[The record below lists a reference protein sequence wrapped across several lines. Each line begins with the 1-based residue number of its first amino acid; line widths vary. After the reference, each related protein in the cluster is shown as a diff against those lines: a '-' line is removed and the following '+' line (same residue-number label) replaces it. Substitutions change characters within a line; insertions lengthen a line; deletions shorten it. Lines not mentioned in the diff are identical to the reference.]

1 MEQFKKRKLPE
12 IIAGAGGKKS
22 SGSSRTP
29 VEADDTVNSNVKVS
43 ILDLLGEGVIGGL
56 KYGAKSIFL
65 NDLPLQNSD
74 DTYNHSGVTWWFRDG
89 SQDQSIIEGFDY
101 TETPKTIGLQV
112 KKTSAVTMAVD
123 SDSAD
128 RFRVILKF
136 PSLKSVDK
144 KTGDTSGTSVTY
156 KFQVSSAGGAFVD
169 VAPEGESSGTVTLTA
184 KKAGVYY
191 RSYMLNLPKPGSK
204 YQVRVVRV
212 TDDNKDTT
220 YLANDI
226 YVDTVGEIIN
236 TNMNY
241 PNSALVGLRVNS
253 EQFGSSMPS
262 RSYLI
267 SGMKIRVPSNY
278 DEVTNEY
285 RGTWDGSFKLLSSS
299 NPAWILYDL
308 VTNKRYGLGEFV
320 RESMFDLGQLYQIGR
335 YCDALVDDGF
345 GGKEKRFA
353 INTQIT
359 TLQDAYRCV
368 QDIAGAFR
376 GMVYWAGGM
385 VHVTQDSPSD
395 PIAIYSNSNVID
407 GRFSYKGSARKDRP
421 SVALITY
428 NNKEDNYKQN
438 IEYVEDLEAIKRY
451 GIRKT
456 ESVAFGCTSRGM
468 AHRVG
473 LWTLYTG
480 RMESDVITFQ
490 TGMDSA
496 FLVPGDV
503 ILIHDKF
510 RAGRRNSG
518 RVVASTANS
527 ITLDA
532 TVDMTKA
539 GTITF
544 INAEGRMI
552 SRDILESGV
561 VSKVTFKDA
570 VNEAD
575 RPVADGVWVISQS
588 DLKPLQARV
597 VGVTQGEDG
606 VGSTITCIQNNPSKY
621 AAIDDG
627 AVLIP
632 QNTTVLDPT
641 FSKPE
646 NLKIT
651 EGTYLS
657 SPGNLNVSLT
667 ATWEGKSAEYW
678 VSWRRSDA
686 GNVSNWQTAKVN
698 EEQFEVKP
706 VAESGKYDFQVY
718 GVSVSGRKTEILSA
732 TYQVLGTMTPPGA
745 PSSLTAVGDY
755 RQIILGWSNPS
766 SVDLDHIQ
774 IYASKTN
781 DVTKATLLAK
791 STTTNFTHS
800 GLEDSVT
807 WYYWIR
813 SANKR
818 GMTSDWS
825 SKLGTSAMTR
835 DVLSFLQNKI
845 TNSELAKDLLA
856 DIDSKAVAAE
866 VDASIEDAKSEAT
879 AQVEAAKKEA
889 SSALSAAQTTLNNA
903 IMQEA
908 TDRNNAVADEA
919 KQRSQAI
926 SAEAD
931 ARTKAI
937 SDEAI
942 ARADAITKES
952 DTRTRAMAD
961 EVTARNKAVAD
972 EAAART
978 KAVSDE
984 AVARAK
990 AVSDEVAARTKAVAD
1005 EATARAK
1012 AISDEAAAR
1021 ATAISDSVAVEATA
1035 RAKAIADSASSLSD
1049 KIEKE
1054 VTDRVKAVS
1063 DLDTKTANA
1072 ISSESSSR
1080 IAAISDEAKTRA
1092 DAILQE
1098 KNSRQAEIKNVSAQM
1113 QTANESLAQQISQVA
1128 AGTGE
1133 QFDSLKIW
1141 YFDAQTTEGW
1151 SGNKSAILSADG
1163 WIRSGNG
1170 GDTWLTSP
1178 AGLAIAGASYRF
1190 MKMRIR
1196 KVGNP
1201 VWEGAIRWITKSGDT
1216 FNNTNFITVSE
1227 PEYNAQGV
1235 ATLTASDI
1243 KWNNDTI
1250 HQIRLD
1256 LSISTD
1262 DSNYIEIDWIAV
1274 GRPTP
1279 GAGMAALQD
1288 EKTARTN
1295 ADAAEAASRSTLA
1308 TQLRGSYDGTDI
1320 TKLSS
1325 GLIFQEQQARVTADK
1340 VEATARQSLETKV
1353 NDSVSSIN
1361 KSLDTLNTKDQ
1372 AMASDITGLKS
1383 SLDDKAD
1390 ASAVQTLKATV
1401 EQQGSNIS
1409 TQGQS
1414 ITKLQGDLSTTNTNV
1429 GKKADQTAMTALQGT
1444 VTQQGKDI
1452 AAANSS
1458 ISTLK
1463 SSLDT
1468 TNDAVAK
1475 KADATAVSDLSS
1487 RVSATEGSVSSQGD
1501 SIVQLNNSLS
1511 NALADSDA
1519 SAKTPN
1525 NLIVNPSFERGMDG
1539 YIGASSLSTVVTV
1552 QIPHVGTK
1560 ALKIDPGSSVSPG
1573 QYIDFVKGRTYEIG
1587 VWVKQVSGT
1596 TDNGQGN
1603 NKLRV
1608 GNSAGAP
1615 VFEVPFANLTIDWT
1629 KVSKRWK
1636 ATETGSLPVTL
1647 SNYLTAGNRYFDDF
1661 YVIDVTDAVNIDAS
1675 ASAISSLQS
1684 TVTQQGKDISS
1695 QSTSIAGLNNSLN
1708 TTNENVAKKADSSA
1722 VQTLQNTVTQQGKD
1736 ISAANSDITNLKGSL
1751 DATNDK
1757 VATKADASA
1766 MSDLA
1771 SRVSQNEKGIATQSD
1786 SLTKLSN
1793 KVSSI
1798 DVGGV
1803 NLITNG
1809 DMSAAPVSLLSTTT
1823 SFKSFDRTVTADVRG
1838 MSVVTPRSITLSV
1851 WFKELSSGFGTTK
1864 PFTSVVIGKSAAGD
1878 NWGVRFYASNGSV
1891 SQKGDMFVWT
1901 GTINLKAGDTLFNDP
1916 TTIRFILEDKT
1927 QKTGAIFYRVKLENG
1942 NIATDWSASPDEVK
1956 SGLDAN
1962 ASALNALTTRVAS
1975 TEGNVESQGNSITS
1989 LKNDLATTNA
1999 NVSKKADSSAV
2010 ATIQSTVTQ
2019 QGKDIASS
2027 ASDISSLKNSLATT
2041 DSNVAKKADASAL
2054 QTLQNTVTQQGKDL
2068 TSVGNRATALENS
2081 LKTTNDNVAT
2091 KADASAL
2098 STLQNTVSQHGD
2110 SIASQSDSITSL
2122 KNSVGSLVNMGDN
2135 LVQDSSFD
2143 NGGQTFRTQQNSG
2156 TSGSIVAFGAFG
2168 ENSAGV
2174 RMVRV
2179 NSTSP
2184 GLFANGKLPV
2194 PVNGARKYRYIVRAK
2209 GVSGAMNML
2218 LRRWNFNGN
2227 TEGAYEDKNNTLTTD
2242 WQTITWDTSFS
2253 PKDGVDGQSFG
2264 IYCHPNNGEIWIDSF
2279 QVFDITDAT
2288 NNETTASALSNLSTT
2303 VSRQGETV
2311 TSQGTAITKLQNDLS
2326 STKTDLA
2333 KKADASALQT
2343 LQSTV
2348 TDQGKTL
2355 TSQGD
2360 SITALNNTVNTVKG
2374 DVAKK
2379 ADSSALQNLQS
2390 TVTQQGK
2397 DISTNASN
2405 ITALTGNLATTN
2417 AAVAT
2422 KADASALNNL
2432 TTRVTQ
2438 NEKNIS
2444 SQSDAVTKLS
2454 NTVSNIAVGSA
2465 NLIPNSGTME
2475 GWSDVIS
2482 DTYRGNKVF
2491 SFTRKANSSSYVQ
2504 SNEIVLAGPMD
2515 SDSYVYSFWA
2525 KAAKDGTVINA
2536 YFYNPSNTTGSETS
2550 QGVKGS
2556 SSDGSAAITL
2566 TTSWARY
2573 WVKWTHSPTTGTKR
2587 FIPARLNN
2595 SSTADQTVFISSPQL
2610 ETGNVVTDWK
2620 AADSDF
2626 ASASALSTL
2635 TSRVTSDEGVISS
2648 QGSAIADLKNSLA
2661 TTNSTVAT
2669 KADASAL
2676 SSLQNTVTKQGTD
2689 LKSASDS
2696 ITTLKNSI
2704 AATDAN
2710 VAKKADASAL
2720 QTLQSTVSTQG
2731 DKIASQGNSIT
2742 SLGNSLDT
2750 VKGDVAKK
2758 ADTTALNNLSTRV
2771 SNAEDKISSSSDAI
2785 TSLNS
2790 SLSQQSKRGANILPD
2805 GTFESYS
2812 SGYNVTNGRVI
2823 VTADDS
2829 HGGNKCIR
2837 VTRPNDYNANATDNS
2852 DNHIFSGFQ
2861 VRDNA
2866 VFYVECW
2873 VKLDAKS
2880 TTMDGSVQ
2888 IAVGM
2893 SLQYQDNSWQWPAL
2907 IKSAKDLSADTWT
2920 KVSGYLKSSKSG
2932 IKQAM
2937 VRISIPNVSTVKAGN
2952 SFLVDDFVITDV
2964 TDAYNAQQ
2972 TADATASAVSTLQTT
2987 VSRQGDSIT
2996 SQGDSI
3002 TTLNN
3007 GLATAN
3013 KAIGTKADASALS
3026 SLQNTVTQQGEDVAA
3041 NTNNITALS
3050 NQVVNGKQATWARRI
3065 YKCQLASA
3073 GTEPTFSDIQG
3084 LSPVFM
3090 DEVADAAKMDFS
3102 GAGSYVVAH
3111 YKAMVRVAADT
3122 TITMAP
3128 GSRVFD
3134 DTGAVYVNGVRVA
3147 FGNAGWNTVSFD
3159 LKAGWNTVE
3168 FLVNQWTGNAYV
3180 NLGFKLGDKV
3190 AELYSGLGVSS
3201 LSSALNSITSNVS
3214 KVGDQVSSNS
3224 TAITSLKNGLS
3235 DTNSTVAKKADAT
3248 ALQTLQ
3254 NTVTQQGKDIASQSD
3269 SVTNLSNALNNV
3281 SIGGVNLVKNSG
3293 DMTGW
3298 SGKTNEIFRGNA
3310 VISATSKAGSS
3321 YRDLKEIILDAPV
3334 DNAEYVYSFFAKGG
3348 ENGQSMT
3355 AYFYNPNST
3364 ISSVSSQGVSGGD
3377 VDGRMSFTLTTEWV
3391 RYWVKWKQ
3399 KPGTGSKRLIL
3410 ARIQASSTKDQ
3421 TVSITSPKLEVG
3433 NMPTEWSPAPSDMA
3447 SSNDLSSLKT
3457 TVDANSGAIQSV
3469 TSRVQK
3475 TEDNISTQN
3484 TAITKLQG
3492 DLSTTNNLVSTKAD
3506 STALQTLSGRVDK
3519 TESSI
3524 STQNDAITK
3533 LNSSL
3538 DTTNKAVAKKAEQSS
3553 LDTLSGRVSSTENGI
3568 TAANSSI
3575 TSLNAAIRAENASSG
3590 DLITNPTFDPQY
3602 AQMGFTVVS
3611 ADTDGVPA
3619 NCPFRYAAK
3628 LAARDHH
3635 PNFNTIVATLGDV
3648 FEISALVACGAGNAD
3663 FNLYIGTANGPTGGI
3678 GGPLYNGGNTK
3689 ATSTW
3694 TRVTWK
3700 FTVSQAMVDKG
3711 YIRPFLQIN
3720 QSSPFGTIW
3729 YVTDWHMRNITAASK
3744 AQDTANATSKAVDSL
3759 TSTVNQQG
3767 SDISSIGSRT
3777 TSLENGLSTTNAN
3790 VAKKADSSAL
3800 QTLQNSVTQQGNDI
3814 SGQGSRVT
3822 SLENN
3827 LTAGANLIPNPA
3839 MLNGAQGWA
3848 GSATTVDGYA
3858 AVVSSSGWSPSS
3870 SYFQVTPGDI
3880 IDLSLMSQSEGAA
3893 SISWGLRFDG
3903 PGLSNFC
3910 LYAPALTFAAGEKKS
3925 VSAAITVPAGA
3936 TKAMF
3941 QASAKATSA
3950 RTVYNIIATR
3960 RDAGTK
3966 ANSSAI
3972 DTLNSTVKTQGD
3984 TLSSIGS
3991 RTTSLENGLSS
4002 ANSALSLKADAS
4014 ALSSLTNTVTQ
4025 QGKDLDA
4032 AEANIIAANTSITS
4046 MQASLTRRTV
4056 FTVTAKGN
4064 GNSANHG
4071 LFDESGKSLFTPG
4084 RSYALITFKANSD
4097 GSTAIDTSKT
4107 YDVFGSANNGKAMS
4121 DDIAA
4126 LANGVYVCVMT
4137 YDEPSGQRNS
4147 IASALELL
4155 GGTTEVI
4162 NSLPYRGAYILLGR
4176 KGMKAGDGLELRAPT
4191 GGDSSA
4197 FISTSV
4203 EFVNGVM
4210 MGLGAA
4216 GGVMMKA
4223 DANAS
4228 AITTLQNTVK
4238 QQGDTI
4244 ASSSS
4249 AITSLQNDM
4258 RTVNDNVSKKAD
4270 ASALQTLQ
4278 NTVTQQGKD
4287 ISTQS
4292 ASLTQLNNSLSATN
4306 ASIDASGKIP
4316 GNLIVN
4322 SSFER
4327 DKDGYTGWSSIASVI
4342 AASVPHSG
4350 SKILKLA
4357 AGGSVLVGQD
4367 VTYLKGR
4374 TYKIGAWAKQDSG
4387 TVIQAADNTKFR
4399 IADSTGLLASSVY
4412 GPFTSNWQEISFT
4425 WRPGKDVTAATQIT
4439 AYLSAGAMYF
4449 DDFYVIDITDRVDL
4463 DATASA
4469 VSGLTTRVSN
4479 AEGNISSQSDSITT
4493 LNNGLSTLNKTVST
4507 KADATALS
4515 SLQNTVTQQGKDISS
4530 ASGSIT
4536 SLQSSLNTIK
4546 VQSNPWIDGTFE
4558 TYDNG
4563 QQLAGSSAVVT
4574 TDFSYSG
4581 SKCLRATRPA
4591 NASGNSDK
4599 SIGSY
4604 SVVRQSAKYRVE
4616 FWVMMPASETPPT
4629 GWTTAVGLHAINK
4642 DGANDWQ
4649 GLVVS
4654 EAVLGGR
4661 DKWTKVSGIVSL
4673 GSSAT
4678 RAHVWISTRGLSGSG
4693 TPGYNLYIDDFV
4705 ITDVTDAVEAQSTAN
4720 ANADAISSLQTKVGD
4735 VDGKVTAQA
4744 SQLSSL
4750 SSKVDSSSSKVDQ
4763 MSKTLSDSQSTQA
4776 SLNTSLQS
4784 QIDAQASANIKN
4796 QTDLNSAVTS
4806 IATIKSTQS
4815 TQATQLSAI
4824 AKQQTDMTASLDN
4837 QSASIQTLQ
4846 ESVANN
4852 DSLKSTWMVKME
4864 TNSAGQKYAAGI
4876 ALGVDGKSQQ
4886 SQFLVQA
4893 DRFALINTSNG
4904 NTTTPFVI
4912 DNGVTYMNAAYIK
4925 DGAITNAKIGGEI
4938 RSDNFVDGSQGWRVG
4953 KDGSSQFHNVV
4964 VRGHVEAN
4972 SGSFRG
4978 AVYATDGWFQGTVYA
4993 NRIEGDI
5000 GSFAINIAQH
5010 RTRKVPKAT
5019 WQWFELARFRRQ
5031 SFDQVINIRGG
5042 LLQTDS
5048 ITIDGGSKL
5057 RAGMSYSS
5065 GADGGLDPGYLSYA
5079 MLLRGTGAT
5088 SGGGSMEIGI
5098 ELMYETGG
5106 WDRLLTA
5113 QGSMDVNNMSFVV
5126 PAGSG
5131 DAVLRYGCYLDRNG
5145 QMVLTILSRF
5155 DAFSAR
5161 NNNVIRGSSTP

>member
-56 KYGAKSIFL
+56 KDGAKSIFL

-191 RSYMLNLPKPGSK
+191 RSYILNLPKPGSK

-575 RPVADGVWVISQS
+575 RPVADGIWVISQS

-597 VGVTQGEDG
+597 VGVAQGEDG
-606 VGSTITCIQNNPSKY
+606 VGNTITCIQNNPSKY

-627 AVLIP
+627 AALIP

-718 GVSVSGRKTEILSA
+718 GVSVSGRKTEILST

-845 TNSELAKDLLA
+845 TDSELAKDLLA

-889 SSALSAAQTTLNNA
+889 SGALDAAKTTLSDA
-903 IMQEA
+903 IKQEA
-908 TDRNNAVADEA
+908 TDRAKAVADEA
-919 KQRSQAI
+919 KMRAQAVA
-926 SAEAD
+926 SEVD

-952 DTRTRAMAD
+952 DTRTKAMAD
-961 EVTARNKAVAD
+961 EVTARNKAVA
-972 EAAART
+972 
-978 KAVSDE
+978 
-984 AVARAK
+984 
-990 AVSDEVAARTKAVAD
+990 
-1005 EATARAK
+1005 
-1012 AISDEAAAR
+1012 DEAAAR

-1151 SGNKSAILSADG
+1151 SGNKNAILSADG

-1170 GDTWLTSP
+1170 EDTWLTSP

-1201 VWEGAIRWITKSGDT
+1201 VWEGAIRWITKSGDS

-1243 KWNNDTI
+1243 KWNNDTV

-1262 DSNYIEIDWIAV
+1262 DSNYIEVDWIAV

-1383 SLDDKAD
+1383 SLGDKAD

-1414 ITKLQGDLSTTNTNV
+1414 ITKLQGDLNTTNTNV

-1487 RVSATEGSVSSQGD
+1487 RVSATEGSVSS
-1501 SIVQLNNSLS
+1501 
-1511 NALADSDA
+1511 
-1519 SAKTPN
+1519 
-1525 NLIVNPSFERGMDG
+1525 
-1539 YIGASSLSTVVTV
+1539 
-1552 QIPHVGTK
+1552 
-1560 ALKIDPGSSVSPG
+1560 
-1573 QYIDFVKGRTYEIG
+1573 
-1587 VWVKQVSGT
+1587 
-1596 TDNGQGN
+1596 
-1603 NKLRV
+1603 
-1608 GNSAGAP
+1608 
-1615 VFEVPFANLTIDWT
+1615 
-1629 KVSKRWK
+1629 
-1636 ATETGSLPVTL
+1636 
-1647 SNYLTAGNRYFDDF
+1647 
-1661 YVIDVTDAVNIDAS
+1661 
-1675 ASAISSLQS
+1675 
-1684 TVTQQGKDISS
+1684 
-1695 QSTSIAGLNNSLN
+1695 
-1708 TTNENVAKKADSSA
+1708 
-1722 VQTLQNTVTQQGKD
+1722 
-1736 ISAANSDITNLKGSL
+1736 
-1751 DATNDK
+1751 
-1757 VATKADASA
+1757 
-1766 MSDLA
+1766 
-1771 SRVSQNEKGIATQSD
+1771 
-1786 SLTKLSN
+1786 
-1793 KVSSI
+1793 
-1798 DVGGV
+1798 
-1803 NLITNG
+1803 
-1809 DMSAAPVSLLSTTT
+1809 
-1823 SFKSFDRTVTADVRG
+1823 
-1838 MSVVTPRSITLSV
+1838 
-1851 WFKELSSGFGTTK
+1851 
-1864 PFTSVVIGKSAAGD
+1864 
-1878 NWGVRFYASNGSV
+1878 
-1891 SQKGDMFVWT
+1891 
-1901 GTINLKAGDTLFNDP
+1901 
-1916 TTIRFILEDKT
+1916 
-1927 QKTGAIFYRVKLENG
+1927 
-1942 NIATDWSASPDEVK
+1942 
-1956 SGLDAN
+1956 
-1962 ASALNALTTRVAS
+1962 
-1975 TEGNVESQGNSITS
+1975 
-1989 LKNDLATTNA
+1989 
-1999 NVSKKADSSAV
+1999 
-2010 ATIQSTVTQ
+2010 
-2019 QGKDIASS
+2019 
-2027 ASDISSLKNSLATT
+2027 
-2041 DSNVAKKADASAL
+2041 
-2054 QTLQNTVTQQGKDL
+2054 
-2068 TSVGNRATALENS
+2068 
-2081 LKTTNDNVAT
+2081 
-2091 KADASAL
+2091 
-2098 STLQNTVSQHGD
+2098 
-2110 SIASQSDSITSL
+2110 
-2122 KNSVGSLVNMGDN
+2122 
-2135 LVQDSSFD
+2135 
-2143 NGGQTFRTQQNSG
+2143 
-2156 TSGSIVAFGAFG
+2156 
-2168 ENSAGV
+2168 
-2174 RMVRV
+2174 
-2179 NSTSP
+2179 
-2184 GLFANGKLPV
+2184 
-2194 PVNGARKYRYIVRAK
+2194 
-2209 GVSGAMNML
+2209 
-2218 LRRWNFNGN
+2218 
-2227 TEGAYEDKNNTLTTD
+2227 
-2242 WQTITWDTSFS
+2242 
-2253 PKDGVDGQSFG
+2253 
-2264 IYCHPNNGEIWIDSF
+2264 
-2279 QVFDITDAT
+2279 
-2288 NNETTASALSNLSTT
+2288 
-2303 VSRQGETV
+2303 
-2311 TSQGTAITKLQNDLS
+2311 
-2326 STKTDLA
+2326 
-2333 KKADASALQT
+2333 
-2343 LQSTV
+2343 
-2348 TDQGKTL
+2348 
-2355 TSQGD
+2355 
-2360 SITALNNTVNTVKG
+2360 
-2374 DVAKK
+2374 
-2379 ADSSALQNLQS
+2379 
-2390 TVTQQGK
+2390 
-2397 DISTNASN
+2397 
-2405 ITALTGNLATTN
+2405 
-2417 AAVAT
+2417 
-2422 KADASALNNL
+2422 
-2432 TTRVTQ
+2432 
-2438 NEKNIS
+2438 
-2444 SQSDAVTKLS
+2444 
-2454 NTVSNIAVGSA
+2454 
-2465 NLIPNSGTME
+2465 
-2475 GWSDVIS
+2475 
-2482 DTYRGNKVF
+2482 
-2491 SFTRKANSSSYVQ
+2491 
-2504 SNEIVLAGPMD
+2504 
-2515 SDSYVYSFWA
+2515 
-2525 KAAKDGTVINA
+2525 
-2536 YFYNPSNTTGSETS
+2536 
-2550 QGVKGS
+2550 
-2556 SSDGSAAITL
+2556 
-2566 TTSWARY
+2566 
-2573 WVKWTHSPTTGTKR
+2573 
-2587 FIPARLNN
+2587 
-2595 SSTADQTVFISSPQL
+2595 
-2610 ETGNVVTDWK
+2610 
-2620 AADSDF
+2620 
-2626 ASASALSTL
+2626 
-2635 TSRVTSDEGVISS
+2635 
-2648 QGSAIADLKNSLA
+2648 
-2661 TTNSTVAT
+2661 
-2669 KADASAL
+2669 
-2676 SSLQNTVTKQGTD
+2676 
-2689 LKSASDS
+2689 
-2696 ITTLKNSI
+2696 
-2704 AATDAN
+2704 
-2710 VAKKADASAL
+2710 
-2720 QTLQSTVSTQG
+2720 
-2731 DKIASQGNSIT
+2731 
-2742 SLGNSLDT
+2742 
-2750 VKGDVAKK
+2750 
-2758 ADTTALNNLSTRV
+2758 
-2771 SNAEDKISSSSDAI
+2771 
-2785 TSLNS
+2785 
-2790 SLSQQSKRGANILPD
+2790 
-2805 GTFESYS
+2805 
-2812 SGYNVTNGRVI
+2812 
-2823 VTADDS
+2823 
-2829 HGGNKCIR
+2829 
-2837 VTRPNDYNANATDNS
+2837 
-2852 DNHIFSGFQ
+2852 
-2861 VRDNA
+2861 
-2866 VFYVECW
+2866 
-2873 VKLDAKS
+2873 
-2880 TTMDGSVQ
+2880 
-2888 IAVGM
+2888 
-2893 SLQYQDNSWQWPAL
+2893 
-2907 IKSAKDLSADTWT
+2907 
-2920 KVSGYLKSSKSG
+2920 
-2932 IKQAM
+2932 
-2937 VRISIPNVSTVKAGN
+2937 
-2952 SFLVDDFVITDV
+2952 
-2964 TDAYNAQQ
+2964 
-2972 TADATASAVSTLQTT
+2972 
-2987 VSRQGDSIT
+2987 QGDSIT

-3201 LSSALNSITSNVS
+3201 LSSALNSINSNVS

-3281 SIGGVNLVKNSG
+3281 SIGGVNLINNSG

-3469 TSRVQK
+3469 TSRVQN
-3475 TEDNISTQN
+3475 TEDSISTQN

-3506 STALQTLSGRVDK
+3506 SAALQTLSGRVDK

-3602 AQMGFTVVS
+3602 AQMGFTVVTT
-3611 ADTDGVPA
+3611 DTDGVPA

-3628 LAARDHH
+3628 LASRDHH

-3648 FEISALVACGAGNAD
+3648 FEISVLVACGAGNAD
-3663 FNLYIGTANGPTGGI
+3663 FNLYLGTANGPTGGI
-3678 GGPLYNGGNTK
+3678 GAPLYNGGNTK

-3790 VAKKADSSAL
+3790 VSKKADSSAL

-3839 MLNGAQGWA
+3839 MLNGAQGWD

-3858 AVVSSSGWSPSS
+3858 AVVSSSGWAPSS

-3880 IDLSLMSQSEGAA
+3880 IDLSLMSQSAGAA

-3941 QASAKATSA
+3941 QASARATSA

-3991 RTTSLENGLSS
+3991 RTTSLENGLNS

-4032 AEANIIAANTSITS
+4032 AETNITAANTSITS

-4071 LFDESGKSLFTPG
+4071 LFDESGKNLFTPG
-4084 RSYALITFKANSD
+4084 RSWALVTFAKQSD
-4097 GSTAIDTSKT
+4097 GSTVIATSKT
-4107 YDVFGSANNGKAMS
+4107 YDVFGSANNGDTMS
-4121 DDIAA
+4121 ADIGA
-4126 LANGVYVCVMT
+4126 LTSGTYVCVLT
-4137 YDEPSGQRNS
+4137 FDEPSGNRGKLL
-4147 IASALELL
+4147 SALGSL
-4155 GGTTEVI
+4155 GGTSEVV

-4463 DATASA
+4463 DATVSA

-4536 SLQSSLNTIK
+4536 SLQSSLNTLK
-4546 VQSNPWIDGTFE
+4546 VQTNPWIDGTFE
-4558 TYDNG
+4558 TYDNN
-4563 QQLAGSSAVVT
+4563 QQLGGSTAIVT
-4574 TDFSYSG
+4574 TDFKSSG
-4581 SKCLRATRPA
+4581 NKCLKVTRPA
-4591 NASGNSDK
+4591 NTSGNSDK
-4599 SIGSY
+4599 TIGSY
-4604 SVVRQSAKYRVE
+4604 SAVRQSAKYRVE
-4616 FWVMMPASETPPT
+4616 FWAMMPTSEAPPS
-4629 GWTTAVGLHAINK
+4629 GWSVVVGLHSINK
-4642 DGANDWQ
+4642 DGGNDWQ
-4649 GLVVS
+4649 GVMFNEDSLGARDQWVKFTGVV
-4654 EAVLGGR
+4654 
-4661 DKWTKVSGIVSL
+4661 KVSPSV
-4673 GSSAT
+4673 T
-4678 RAHVWISTRGLSGSG
+4678 RSHVWISTRGQSGSN
-4693 TPGYNLYIDDFV
+4693 TPGYAVYIDDFV
-4705 ITDVTDAVEAQSTAN
+4705 ITDITDAADAQATADAN
-4720 ANADAISSLQTKVGD
+4720 ATAISSLQTKVSD
-4735 VDGKVTAQA
+4735 IDGKVTAQT
-4744 SQLSSL
+4744 SQLSSMQ
-4750 SSKVDSSSSKVDQ
+4750 SKVDASSSKVDQ

-4796 QTDLNSAVTS
+4796 QVDLNSAATS
-4806 IATIKSTQS
+4806 IAIIKSTQS

-4876 ALGVDGKSQQ
+4876 ALGVDGKNQQ

-4925 DGAITNAKIGGEI
+4925 DGSITNAKIKDGSITNAKIGGEI
-4938 RSDNFVDGSQGWRVG
+4938 RSDNFVDGWQGWRIG
-4953 KDGSSQFHNVV
+4953 KDGSSQFNNVV
-4964 VRGHVEAN
+4964 VRGRVEAN

-4978 AVYATDGWFQGTVYA
+4978 TIDATDGIFRGLVEA
-4993 NRIEGDI
+4993 NSFVGDI
-5000 GSFAINIAQH
+5000 AAMSTFPSKSGSAWKSRIMHHDSSN
-5010 RTRKVPKAT
+5010 K
-5019 WQWFELARFRRQ
+5019 
-5031 SFDQVINIRGG
+5031 GG
-5042 LLQTDS
+5042 
-5048 ITIDGGSKL
+5048 K
-5057 RAGMSYSS
+5057 
-5065 GADGGLDPGYLSYA
+5065 SYA
-5079 MLLRGTGAT
+5079 ICGLIRWEAGDYTGSIVVECYVNGVRVSSQSYNGRDTGVSNRVRLTVIGVATGIGTRDTLVEIVVRGNGT
-5088 SGGGSMEIGI
+5088 STLEAG
-5098 ELMYETGG
+5098 YC
-5106 WDRLLTA
+5106 
-5113 QGSMDVNNMSFVV
+5113 VMSR
-5126 PAGSG
+5126 GSG
-5131 DAVLRYGCYLDRNG
+5131 SWEEVA
-5145 QMVLTILSRF
+5145 
-5155 DAFSAR
+5155 
-5161 NNNVIRGSSTP
+5161 